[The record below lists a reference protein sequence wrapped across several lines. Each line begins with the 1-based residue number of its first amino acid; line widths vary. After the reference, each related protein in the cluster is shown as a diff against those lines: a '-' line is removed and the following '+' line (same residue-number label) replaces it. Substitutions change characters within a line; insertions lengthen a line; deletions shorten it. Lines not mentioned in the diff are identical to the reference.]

1 MKIGLINNLYK
12 PYQKGGAERIVEILN
27 DQLQELGHTVFVIT
41 TQPGLKKDNEE
52 KNTYYLPSS
61 YSKLNEFSFA
71 RRLLW
76 QIKNLVDIKKYHELR
91 KIFGIEKPDLV
102 ITNNLMGLGLLTPL
116 AIKKGGARHIH
127 ILHDIQ
133 LLHPSGLMYFGQEK
147 IISSLFAKIY
157 QAKVRFLFDRGNKG
171 LAVVSPSNWL
181 LSLHGSHNL
190 FKDNKSQVIPNPFLK
205 PEKIFP
211 KNENRNFIFIG
222 QLEKHKGLDLFVA
235 AANRFTDYNFLVVG
249 SGSFEVKETSNL
261 KILGRK
267 NSEEVSR
274 LLSDSLAAIIPSR
287 CYENSPTV
295 IYEAAS
301 VNTPVIAANIGGI
314 PELIERF
321 GGLLFE
327 PDNLDSLVMTIQQFL
342 EHGAKLNPQPE
353 AKNNYAQEIL
363 NLL

>member
-27 DQLQELGHTVFVIT
+27 NQLQELGHDVFVIT
-41 TQPGLKKDNEE
+41 TQPKAKKDNEE
-52 KNTYYLPSS
+52 KNAYYLPSS
-61 YSKLNEFSFA
+61 YSELNKFSFV

-76 QIKNLVDIKKYHELR
+76 QINNLIDIKKYHELE
-91 KIFGIEKPDLV
+91 KIFASEKPDLV

-116 AIKKGGARHIH
+116 AIKKSGANHIH

-133 LLHPSGLMYFGQEK
+133 LLHPSGLMYFGEEGL
-147 IISSLFAKIY
+147 IDSLFARAYQKITS
-157 QAKVRFLFDRGNKG
+157 RSFNKE
-171 LAVVSPSNWL
+171 VKIVSPSNWL
-181 LSLHGSHNL
+181 LSLHKSHNL

-205 PEKIFP
+205 PKKTFS
-211 KNENRNFIFIG
+211 KNDNRNFIFIG
-222 QLEKHKGLDLFVA
+222 QLEKHKGLDLFIA
-235 AANRFTDYNFLVVG
+235 AADRFTDYNFLVVG
-249 SGSFEVKETSNL
+249 SGSFAVKETSNL

-267 NSEEVSR
+267 NSDEVSE
-274 LLSDSLAAIIPSR
+274 LLSDSLATIIPSR

-314 PELIERF
+314 PELIKRF

-327 PDNLDSLVMTIQQFL
+327 PDNLDSLVMTIEQFI
-342 EHGAKLNPQPE
+342 EHSAKLNPQPE

>member
-27 DQLQELGHTVFVIT
+27 GQLQESDHTVFVIT
-41 TQPGLKKDNEE
+41 TQPKLKKDNEE
-52 KNTYYLPSS
+52 KNTYYLSS
-61 YSKLNEFSFA
+61 NYSELNRFSFT

-76 QIKNLVDIKKYHELR
+76 QIGNLVNIKKYHEIKEILR
-91 KIFGIEKPDLV
+91 IEKPDLV

-116 AIKKGGARHIH
+116 AIKKNGARHIH

-147 IISSLFAKIY
+147 MISSFFAKIY
-157 QAKVRFLFDRGNKG
+157 QAKTRFLFDCGNKG
-171 LAVVSPSNWL
+171 MIIVSPSNWL
-181 LSLHGSHNL
+181 LDLHKSHGL
-190 FKDNKSQVIPNPFLK
+190 FKNNRSQVIPNPFLK
-205 PEKIFP
+205 PEKILV

-249 SGSFEVKETSNL
+249 SGSFEIKETGNL

-267 NSEEVSR
+267 TSDEVSQ

-314 PELIERF
+314 PELIARF

-327 PDNLDSLVMTIQQFL
+327 PDNLDSLVMTIEQFL

-353 AKNNYAQEIL
+353 TKNDYAQEIL
-363 NLL
+363 DLL

>member
-27 DQLQELGHTVFVIT
+27 NQLQELGHDVFVVT
-41 TQPGLKKDNEE
+41 TQPKEKKDNEE
-52 KNTYYLPSS
+52 NEAYYLPSS
-61 YSKLNEFSFA
+61 YSELNKFSFA
-71 RRLLW
+71 KRLLW
-76 QIKNLVDIKKYHELR
+76 QINNLIDIKKYRELK
-91 KIFGIEKPDLV
+91 KIFENEKPDLV

-116 AIKKGGARHIH
+116 AIKKSGASHIH

-133 LLHPSGLMYFGQEK
+133 LLHPSGLMYFGKEGL
-147 IISSLFAKIY
+147 IDSLFARVYQKITG
-157 QAKVRFLFDRGNKG
+157 RSFNKE
-171 LAVVSPSNWL
+171 VKIVSPSNWL
-181 LSLHGSHNL
+181 LSLHQSHNL
-190 FKDNKSQVIPNPFLK
+190 FKNNKSQVIPNPFLK
-205 PEKIFP
+205 AEKTFL
-211 KNENRNFIFIG
+211 KNDNRNFIFIG
-222 QLEKHKGLDLFVA
+222 QLEKHKGLDLFTA

-249 SGSFEVKETSNL
+249 SGSFAVKETGNL

-267 NSEEVSR
+267 NSDEVSK

-327 PDNLDSLVMTIQQFL
+327 PDNLDSLVMTIQQFI
-342 EHGAKLNPQPE
+342 EHGAQLSPQPE